1 MIWSTGGSVT
11 DSMVLPVTSGH
22 VSNTS
27 CESCV
32 FLFFVRSRSS
42 CCMYSE

>member
-32 FLFFVRSRSS
+32 FLFFSS
-42 CCMYSE
+42 FSFELLHVQ